1 MKFKY
6 FMRGLGVGILFCSL
20 IIFAAYETSPNKLF
34 TDEEV
39 IARAKQL
46 GMVEAQSS
54 LDKMLKDAS
63 TSEDT
68 TEQAGDEKQPQGTEE
83 YDTSTKTQGQDADI
97 SKAGTEGTTE
107 TAKTT
112 ENRQEPQDKQPSTAD
127 APGVKPPTTT
137 ETPEPKSPTTTE
149 TSEPKPP
156 TTTETAGSTE
166 DGVVTKTITVK
177 RGMDSSSV
185 AALLE
190 REGIIEDAHDF
201 DSYLDK
207 NGYSTRIR
215 IGTYVVKSSDS
226 YKTLAKI
233 ITKTN

>member
-6 FMRGLGVGILFCSL
+6 FMRGLGVGILFCTL

-46 GMVEAQSS
+46 GMVEGESS
-54 LDKMLKDAS
+54 LDKVLKEAS
-63 TSEDT
+63 TS
-68 TEQAGDEKQPQGTEE
+68 G
-83 YDTSTKTQGQDADI
+83 DTSEEAGTPEDLQTVPDMDGSHTGEPTTKEQDQDM
-97 SKAGTEGTTE
+97 SKAETGRTTE
-107 TAKTT
+107 TVTTT
-112 ENRQEPQDKQPSTAD
+112 ENRQEPQEKQPTTAD
-127 APGVKPPTTT
+127 KTETKPPTET
-137 ETPEPKSPTTTE
+137 EAP
-149 TSEPKPP
+149 
-156 TTTETAGSTE
+156 ETAEDGSQDTAGNTE

-185 AALLE
+185 AALLQ

-207 NGYSTRIR
+207 NGYSTKIR

-233 ITKTN
+233 ITKTK